1 MRHVLATAVLIE
13 HAFVLSGSESLL
25 AATRFKFSL
34 GGAAVAGFF
43 VLSGALI
50 TASWEHSPTAWQFA
64 RNRLLRIFPGYLA
77 CLLVTA
83 FVIGPL
89 ALAAQSASGL
99 ATYWRQEPSPL
110 GYVLRNGLLM
120 QFQNRIGSLFAAS
133 AEAYSVNGSL
143 WSIPWEAGCYAM
155 VAALGV
161 AGVLKRCPLVVAA
174 GALAVLANCLA
185 FPPGVVLGRLYLS
198 ERVVLLPLYFL
209 CGSAFYLFRH
219 RIPRSPWLGASALA
233 GMLIGGT
240 HHWPLTAALVM
251 PYLLFYAASL
261 GVPAE
266 GFPKRPHADY
276 SYGIYIYGFPVQQLL
291 MAAGVGQAGPW
302 GLLLA
307 SLAATVLLAALSWH
321 WVESKCL
328 RLKRAGNR
336 PTAAL
341 PSASEAPAH
350 S

>member
-1 MRHVLATAVLIE
+1 MRHVLAIAVLIE

-174 GALAVLANCLA
+174 G
-185 FPPGVVLGRLYLS
+185 
-198 ERVVLLPLYFL
+198 
-209 CGSAFYLFRH
+209 
-219 RIPRSPWLGASALA
+219 
-233 GMLIGGT
+233 
-240 HHWPLTAALVM
+240 
-251 PYLLFYAASL
+251 
-261 GVPAE
+261 
-266 GFPKRPHADY
+266 
-276 SYGIYIYGFPVQQLL
+276 
-291 MAAGVGQAGPW
+291 VGQAGPW